1 MKFKLFII
9 LSIIILVEACKHQAD
24 IGNIPIKMETNS
36 PLTEFIA
43 NEQIIHLETID
54 KALIGEVG
62 KLYLDSL
69 YIYVLD
75 KIGQEVLIFNKSGKF
90 NSKIS
95 AHGRGVAE
103 YIDLSD
109 FAVNN
114 DLVYILSRP
123 NKSIL
128 VYNISGE
135 YVQEIKINDWYNGI
149 SVRDNYII
157 LYSCKSNQYLYDIV
171 IIDYNGN
178 ILNNFMPFSS
188 DNSFD
193 CILDPF
199 NYIGDDNYLL
209 CFPYDRRVAFLGK
222 DSMCEY
228 ICRFDFETQVK
239 LSDNE
244 IDDLCYEDI
253 RNKVLYKN
261 SLIGIDNITQV
272 DNDIFYMVVT
282 AFYDEK
288 GIRKALCKVDIKTFE
303 SKFFLLGEEIDEKFP
318 TFFDPIFLDANNICT
333 LISPHLTGALDSN
346 PCIGIYDIVK

>member
-1 MKFKLFII
+1 MI
-9 LSIIILVEACKHQAD
+9 LSLGACKHQPVLN
-24 IGNIPIKMETNS
+24 NIPITMKTNS
-36 PLTEFIA
+36 SLVEFIA
-43 NEQIIHLETID
+43 NEQIIHLETTD
-54 KALIGEVG
+54 EALIGEVG

-69 YIYVLD
+69 YIFLLD
-75 KIGQEVLIFNKSGKF
+75 NIRQEVLIFNRDGKF

-114 DLVYILSRP
+114 NLIYILSRP
-123 NKSIL
+123 DRAIL
-128 VYNISGE
+128 VYDINGE
-135 YVQEIKINDWYNGI
+135 YVREIEINDWYNGI
-149 SVRDNYII
+149 SVRDSYII
-157 LYSCKSNQYLYDIV
+157 LYSSRSNQYLYDIA

-178 ILNNFMPFSS
+178 IVNSFMPFSS
-188 DNSFD
+188 DNSFAFL
-193 CILDPF
+193 LDPF

-209 CFPYDRRVAFLGK
+209 CFPYDRRVAFLRK
-222 DSMCEY
+222 DSICEY

-244 IDDLCYEDI
+244 IDGMYYEDI
-253 RNKVLYKN
+253 RNRLLYKN

-282 AFYDEK
+282 AFYDER
-288 GIRKALCKVDIKTFE
+288 GIRKALCKVDIKTYE

-318 TFFDPIFLDANNICT
+318 TFFDPIFLDTNSIYT
-333 LISPHLTGALDSN
+333 LISPHLTGELDCN
-346 PCIGIYDIVK
+346 PCIGIYDIVR